1 MQFKEYIVDEGN
13 NKVFVRGTGRFIWT
27 TTGDAWDECFVYL
40 LDFVKGGDG
49 WKVGRY
55 QVWAD
60 SGAGRLS
67 LSLFLFLLWF
77 WAVGR
82 CEAHGLMVV

>member
-13 NKVFVRGTGRFIWT
+13 DKVFVRGTGRFIWT

-40 LDFVKGGDG
+40 LDFVKGGGDG
-49 WKVGRY
+49 WKVRKY

-60 SGAGRLS
+60 SGAGESFS
-67 LSLFLFLLWF
+67 LAGLFFEWWEGMRF
-77 WAVGR
+77 MG
-82 CEAHGLMVV
+82 